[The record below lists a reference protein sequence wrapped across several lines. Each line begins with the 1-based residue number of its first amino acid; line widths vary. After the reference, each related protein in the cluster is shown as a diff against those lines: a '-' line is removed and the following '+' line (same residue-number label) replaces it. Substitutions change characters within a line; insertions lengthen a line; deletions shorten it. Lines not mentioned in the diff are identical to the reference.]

1 VVELLLRQRGVI
13 DVNAEERDTG
23 MTALLYAARNGHATV
38 ARALAQRGAKLEA
51 TDALG
56 RNALAHATEAG
67 HEALAEALA
76 ALMKEQGLSV
86 PPPDKPT
93 RPLHKVRLCTVEVKG
108 KAVEVRE
115 GGVSPSIHTN

>member
-1 VVELLLRQRGVI
+1 
-13 DVNAEERDTG
+13 

-76 ALMKEQGLSV
+76 ALMKEQGLPV

-93 RPLHKVRLCTVEVKG
+93 RPLHKVRIG
-108 KAVEVRE
+108 IF
-115 GGVSPSIHTN
+115 GG